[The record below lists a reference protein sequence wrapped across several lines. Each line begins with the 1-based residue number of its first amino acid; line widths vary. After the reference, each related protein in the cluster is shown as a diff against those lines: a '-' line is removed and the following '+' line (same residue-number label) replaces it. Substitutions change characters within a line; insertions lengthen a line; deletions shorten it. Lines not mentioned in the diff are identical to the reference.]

1 MANQNIPFTKSRT
14 LEEFKGRMI
23 GGGARPNLFECE
35 LNFPVDALPEGS
47 NPVSLSNLTR
57 FLIKAASL
65 PASNLGLIS
74 VPFFGRAVKMAGDRT
89 FDPWTVTIIN
99 DEDFAVR
106 ASLESWSNSINSMR
120 GNVRSTSS
128 ANLTYKANASVTQY
142 SKTGEILR
150 VYKFEGLYPANI
162 SAIDLAWANENQI
175 EEFQVQFEY
184 DNWVLD
190 TGKSIGIQ

>member
-1 MANQNIPFTKSRT
+1 MARNFSVS
-14 LEEFKGRMI
+14 EFKSNLTN
-23 GGGARPNLFECE
+23 GGARSTLFQVQ
-35 LNFPVDALPEGS
+35 LTAPQGLPGS
-47 NPVSLSNLTR
+47 LDLRKAP
-57 FLIKAASL
+57 FLIKAAQL